1 MRAVSSQHHLAC
13 LKYRTSLTV
22 LCCASF
28 TGELYF
34 FFFFFVQQGSM
45 STNSF
50 VYNVNLRHNMLL
62 KRSNYRFPSM
72 LLDKL
77 CCYSS
82 YKSLPIYK
90 GASLNFLQD
99 CFCLSVHDNKRHSHG
114 ILTVAQTE
122 QKCENMHFS
131 ATWAVNT
138 GLVSARGCGQW
149 QTLLQPASN
158 QLSLRWIQYMLPCI
172 SGFCF
177 STKAIGYV
185 MLDTLAPLQISF
197 QASHSLALIAW
208 FVNLQ

>member
-1 MRAVSSQHHLAC
+1 MLEIQDESDCTLLCVIYRRAL
-13 LKYRTSLTV
+13 L
-22 LCCASF
+22 
-28 TGELYF
+28 F
-34 FFFFFVQQGSM
+34 FFFCVQQGSM
-45 STNSF
+45 SNNSF

-72 LLDKL
+72 LSDKL

-138 GLVSARGCGQW
+138 GLVSACRCGQW

-177 STKAIGYV
+177 STRAIGYV
-185 MLDTLAPLQISF
+185 MRDTLAPLQISF